1 MSVREILNE
10 RSKKPVCWAVE
21 TNIGTDGYTVA
32 HVVEVYPGD
41 DLVEAIH
48 RDTISLSFTI
58 YDTLEEAEHASTNI
72 NIISDL
78 KRENFRKYVENAGL
92 FDSINLA

>member
-1 MSVREILNE
+1 MSYTEITNL
-10 RSKKPVCWAVE
+10 RSRKPVCWAVE

-48 RDTISLSFTI
+48 RDNISLSFKI
-58 YDTLEEAEHASTNI
+58 YDTRGEAERATTYI
-72 NIISDL
+72 NVLSDL
-78 KRENFRKYVENAGL
+78 KRENFRKCVEHAGL
-92 FDSINLA
+92 FENINLA